1 MNVPSP
7 SQPTTTG
14 PKRHTR
20 WVMLALVWL
29 VYACFGITTGSI
41 PPLVTTIMADLSIT
55 NGQMGLILGAW
66 QFVYILTASPLGA
79 MVDRFGAKRSVG
91 VGALVILASLVLR
104 GLAVDFW
111 TLLLAVGMFGIG
123 GPIISIGA
131 PKVTAQ
137 WFSGNE
143 RGVAA
148 GIYAT
153 GPWAG
158 MAFALATAAGVVVP
172 LTGSWRG
179 ISVVYG
185 SIVLVVAIAW
195 WLLAKEAPESMRDE
209 EPQGQRTPAWTVT
222 KELLRIRNVQVVLVL
237 AVGAFLANHALT
249 AWMPT
254 LLEESGFTPS
264 KAGSWVAISLV
275 GSVIGQMFIPPLA
288 KAGRRVLT
296 LGVLFSITA
305 ITTLAMA
312 LLAGPALISVVV
324 VSGGFRSPMMSVMT
338 LVLMETR
345 GIGARRMGAGAGLFF
360 AAAEIGGFSG
370 PLILGLMRGASGDL
384 ISGVLIMAGVSVAML
399 VALPL
404 IKESVTPKAPAQD

>member
-1 MNVPSP
+1 
-7 SQPTTTG
+7 
-14 PKRHTR
+14 
-20 WVMLALVWL
+20 MLALVWL

-137 WFSGNE
+137 WFRGNE

-158 MAFALATAAGVVVP
+158 MAFALATAAGFIVP

-185 SIVLVVAIAW
+185 CIVLVVAVAW

-209 EPQGQRTPAWTVT
+209 EPQGERTPAWTVT

-254 LLEESGFTPS
+254 LLEEGDFTPS
-264 KAGSWVAISLV
+264 KAGSWVALSLV

-305 ITTLAMA
+305 ATTLAMA
-312 LLAGPALISVVV
+312 FLAGPALISVVV
-324 VSGGFRSPMMSVMT
+324 VSGGFRSPIMSVMT

-370 PLILGLMRGASGDL
+370 PLILGLMRDASGNL
-384 ISGVLIMAGVSVAML
+384 ISGMMLMAGVSVAML

-404 IKESVTPKAPAQD
+404 IKESTTPKVPAHDSY

>member
-1 MNVPSP
+1 
-7 SQPTTTG
+7 
-14 PKRHTR
+14 
-20 WVMLALVWL
+20 MLALVWL

-55 NGQMGLILGAW
+55 SGQMGLILGAW

-79 MVDRFGAKRSVG
+79 MVDRFGAKRSIGVG
-91 VGALVILASLVLR
+91 VLVILASLVLR

-111 TLLLAVGMFGIG
+111 TLLLTVGMFGIG

-137 WFSGNE
+137 WFRGNE

-158 MAFALATAAGVVVP
+158 MAFALATAAGFIVP

-185 SIVLVVAIAW
+185 CIVLVVAVAW

-209 EPQGQRTPAWTVT
+209 EPQGERTPAWTVT

-254 LLEESGFTPS
+254 LLEEGDFTPS
-264 KAGSWVAISLV
+264 KAGSWVALSLV

-305 ITTLAMA
+305 ATTLAMA
-312 LLAGPALISVVV
+312 FLAGPALISVVV
-324 VSGGFRSPMMSVMT
+324 VSGGFRSPIMSVMT

-370 PLILGLMRGASGDL
+370 PLILGLMRDASGNL
-384 ISGVLIMAGVSVAML
+384 ISGMMLMAGVSVAML

-404 IKESVTPKAPAQD
+404 IKESTTPKVPAHDSY